1 MATDPA
7 NPGFINPAVAKTSG
21 ANPIILYD
29 GVCGLCD
36 RLVRFTLQ
44 RDTNGRFR
52 FASLQSNFTA
62 RILQRH
68 ALDPHDLNTVY
79 LVEDCDRPGERLLA
93 RSDAVVSILRQ
104 LGGAWRVTA
113 ALLRVVPRWLRD
125 WGYKMVARNR
135 YRIFGRSDTCLL
147 PEAKYR
153 DRFLDA

>member
-113 ALLRVVPRWLRD
+113 ALLRVVPMWLRD
-125 WGYKMVARNR
+125 WGYKIIARNR

-147 PEAKYR
+147 PDAKYR